1 MPPSALET
9 CEKLEQLRALENGVR
24 IVVGRCIELPEPGV
38 DTEADLQRA
47 RRKAAA
53 IVLRCRPRRT
63 MMNEVIHNAF
73 GLTITPWKLVG
84 YLGVALFAGR
94 WFVQMYYSR
103 KYRRPVVPTV
113 FWLMSISGSLLL
125 LSYFI
130 FGKNDS
136 VGILS
141 NLFPA
146 GVADLQP
153 VPRLAQPTRPARGRR
168 HFSLSVRRCAGSR
181 PRTSAAVSGR
191 HWPTGSA
198 PRCTC
203 MMRTR
208 CSRRTV

>member
-1 MPPSALET
+1 
-9 CEKLEQLRALENGVR
+9 
-24 IVVGRCIELPEPGV
+24 
-38 DTEADLQRA
+38 
-47 RRKAAA
+47 
-53 IVLRCRPRRT
+53 
-63 MMNEVIHNAF
+63 MNEVIHNAF

-103 KYRRPVVPTV
+103 KLRRPVVPTV

-146 GVADLQP
+146 GIASYNLYLDL
-153 VPRLAQPTRPARGRR
+153 TNKKRR
-168 HFSLSVRRCAGSR
+168 REVDL
-181 PRTSAAVSGR
+181 TSG
-191 HWPTGSA
+191 
-198 PRCTC
+198 
-203 MMRTR
+203 
-208 CSRRTV
+208 